1 MARRRRIDVAGVPQ
15 HVIQRG
21 VNRSACFCDEFDHRF
36 YLETLREIVEEH
48 DCAVHAY
55 VMMTNH
61 VHLLMTGN
69 VVGSVSSTMQCLG
82 RRYVRRF
89 NDRHGRTGTLW
100 EGRFRS
106 CLVDTERYLLACYRY
121 IEMNP
126 VRARIVADPL
136 DYRWSS
142 AHANAGDD
150 HDPLLD
156 PHAVYLDLAADEA
169 ARKVR
174 YRELLDH
181 AINEDELTAIRAY
194 VKQGGA
200 LGSRRFQE
208 QIEALTGRPARLRPL
223 GRPKN
228 SH

>member
-1 MARRRRIDVAGVPQ
+1 MARRKRIDVAGVPQ

-21 VNRSACFCDEFDHRF
+21 VNRSVCFCDEFDHSC
-36 YLETLREIVEEH
+36 YLETLQQVSQEH
-48 DCAVHAY
+48 SCAIHAY
-55 VMMTNH
+55 VLMTNH
-61 VHLLMTGN
+61 VHLLMTGK
-69 VVGSVSSTMQCLG
+69 VLGSVSSTMQCLG

-89 NDRHGRTGTLW
+89 NDRHDRTGTLW

-126 VRARIVADPL
+126 LRARMVDDPL

-142 AHANAGDD
+142 ARANAGGD
-150 HDPLLD
+150 HDPLID
-156 PHAVYLDLAADEA
+156 PHAVYLGLAADA
-169 ARKVR
+169 GARKVI

-181 AINEDELTAIRAY
+181 AIDEDELTTIRAY
-194 VKQGGA
+194 VRRGGA
-200 LGSRRFQE
+200 MGSKQFQE
-208 QIEALTGRPARLRPL
+208 QIEALTGRTARPRPR
-223 GRPKN
+223 GRPKK

>member
-1 MARRRRIDVAGVPQ
+1 MARRRRIDVADVPQ

-21 VNRSACFCDEFDHRF
+21 VNRCVCFCDEFDHRF
-36 YLETLREIVEEH
+36 YLEALREVSEEH
-48 DCAVHAY
+48 GCAIHAY
-55 VMMTNH
+55 VLMTNH
-61 VHLLMTGN
+61 VHLLMTGK

-142 AHANAGDD
+142 ARGNAGDD
-150 HDPLLD
+150 PDPLLD
-156 PHAVYLDLAADEA
+156 PHSVYLDLAADDV
-169 ARKVR
+169 ARKAR
-174 YRELLDH
+174 YRAFLDL

-200 LGSRRFQE
+200 LGSKRFQE
-208 QIEALTGRPARLRPL
+208 QIEALVGRPARLRAT

>member
-1 MARRRRIDVAGVPQ
+1 MARRKRIDVAGVPQ

-21 VNRSACFCDEFDHRF
+21 VNRSVCFCDEFDHRF
-36 YLETLREIVEEH
+36 YLETLREVSEAQGCGI
-48 DCAVHAY
+48 HAY
-55 VMMTNH
+55 VLMTNH
-61 VHLLMTGN
+61 VHLLMTGK
-69 VVGSVSSTMQCLG
+69 VVGSISSTMQCLG

-106 CLVDTERYLLACYRY
+106 CLVDTERYVLACYRY

-126 VRARIVADPL
+126 VRARIAAEPL

-142 AHANAGDD
+142 AHANAGSA

-156 PHAVYLDLAADEA
+156 PHPVYVDLATDDA
-169 ARKVR
+169 ARKAR
-174 YRELLDH
+174 YRELLED
-181 AINEDELTAIRAY
+181 AITQDELTAIRAS

-200 LGSRRFQE
+200 LGSRHFHE
-208 QIEALTGRPARLRPL
+208 QIEALTGQPSRQRPP